1 MSQLDEQGS
10 SAGQAYPS
18 KKVGYC
24 RPPEEHRF
32 KEGVSGNPKGR
43 PKKKPTVAGSLS
55 SEWNNLIKKELNA
68 PIKVIRDGEAQ
79 TITVF
84 QAILQLHRNAVM
96 KKDLQSADRLMGR
109 ALKAQQAEQKE
120 RTRQFEKLVKYKLY
134 WAKQIHRS
142 RLEGY
147 EPLIPV
153 PNPDDMV
160 IDSRKGEV
168 IINGP
173 ADDVEKADWDR
184 SENDRSKTI
193 LNVKSLEETL
203 SGSDRELKKLKTTRK
218 DVESKL
224 AAEIEN
230 LETLNAF
237 YPPAKVRRQPGF
249 NLERWRKDKGKGRKS
264 PTWD

>member
-1 MSQLDEQGS
+1 MSQFDEQGS
-10 SAGQAYPS
+10 SAGQADLS
-18 KKVGYC
+18 KEVGYR

-43 PKKKPTVAGSLS
+43 PRKKPAAAGSLS
-55 SEWNNLIKKELNA
+55 SEWNDLIKKEVNA
-68 PIKVIRDGEAQ
+68 PIKVIRNGEAQ
-79 TITVF
+79 IITVF
-84 QAILQLHRNAVM
+84 QAILQLHRNAVL
-96 KKDLQSADRLMGR
+96 KKDLKHADRLMDR
-109 ALKAQQAEQKE
+109 ALKVQQAEQKE
-120 RTRQFEKLVKYKLY
+120 HERQFEQRVKYKLH

-142 RLEGY
+142 QFDGY
-147 EPLIPV
+147 EPFIPV

-160 IDSRKGEV
+160 IDSRKREV

-184 SENDRSKTI
+184 SEDDRRKTL

-203 SGSDRELKKLKTTRK
+203 SGSSRELKRLRTTRK
-218 DVESKL
+218 DVESML
-224 AAEIEN
+224 AAEIEK

-249 NLERWRKDKGKGRKS
+249 NLERWRKDKEKGRKS